1 MVIREKLIQYFIDY
15 QDAVERNALAE
26 TPEESADYIIS
37 LMPGEGQVKKII
49 ESKVRETS
57 YTSRHPEDGGIDL
70 RTVRELLTSP
80 ELLAKAI
87 CSLPVKDEGQVK
99 GMLKNLIYEMW
110 AEPKPD
116 SVCDRCE
123 LEGRE
128 WQPAYATETI
138 DRTTKAICSLP
149 VKKEIDN
156 G

>member
-1 MVIREKLIQYFIDY
+1 MGIRETLIQYFIDY

-37 LMPGEGQVKKII
+37 LMPGEGQVK
-49 ESKVRETS
+49 E
-57 YTSRHPEDGGIDL
+57 
-70 RTVRELLTSP
+70 
-80 ELLAKAI
+80 
-87 CSLPVKDEGQVK
+87 
-99 GMLKNLIYEMW
+99 MLKNLIHEMW

-138 DRTTKAICSLP
+138 DRTAKAICSLP
-149 VKKEIDN
+149 EKMEIDN

>member
-1 MVIREKLIQYFIDY
+1 MGIKEILEKFYHDTRDPIWYHEALEIAEAELSALI
-15 QDAVERNALAE
+15 
-26 TPEESADYIIS
+26 PSEE
-37 LMPGEGQVKKII
+37 QVK
-49 ESKVRETS
+49 E
-57 YTSRHPEDGGIDL
+57 
-70 RTVRELLTSP
+70 
-80 ELLAKAI
+80 
-87 CSLPVKDEGQVK
+87 
-99 GMLKNLIYEMW
+99 MMKNLIYEMW